1 MDRSAC
7 PSCGADIDAD
17 HAQGLCPACLLQ
29 EGLRTGKPTPGARL
43 QCAACQSTLAEDAR
57 FCARCGAPA
66 PAAPGVEGDPV
77 RTALETKLQGQYRVG
92 RLLGRGGMGA
102 VYLAR
107 DLTLDREVAIKVV
120 KTEDGGREV
129 YDRLRREAKT
139 AARLSHPN
147 IVPLHAF
154 GEVEG
159 MPYFVMGYV
168 RGEPLA
174 ARLRRDG
181 KLPEDEARRVMAEVA
196 DALDHAHRQGIVHRD
211 VKPDNVLLEDESGR
225 ALLTDF
231 GVAKAAGKGETMTRA
246 GSVVGTP
253 HYMSPEQAA
262 GRADIDVRSDIYSLG
277 VMAYAMLAGRLP
289 FEGKTAADVLTK
301 HLTQEPP
308 PLRSLATTLTDSTVQ
323 VVDRCLAKDPARRW
337 PDARSLKLAL
347 GAVEESPLP
356 DALHAVEGKG
366 VPLTTILV
374 VLLLAFVWVWHVAL
388 GNEGDLL
395 GVAVFNVSGP
405 GRALVPAACALGYLL
420 LLASLRRQGFSLRQS
435 QTAIWREPAWW
446 PWWYP
451 RTLRRR
457 GNIWDRLP
465 TTVRYLRWCV
475 AASFGTLLA
484 FGLAGVVLSI
494 HYRNVDADFD
504 PLAYAGAA
512 FFVALVALGLV
523 FRTRANGELTRKGLG
538 PADANRV
545 MYSVPPSRVSFWA
558 RPHIAAVLAP
568 DARPEPSRQSD
579 SPHDQ
584 LQSILRHADE
594 LSGPL
599 RPLGAEAAVA
609 GRQVIA
615 SIEHADREIAEL
627 ARNLEPGEE
636 QRLADKIEAL
646 APVPGREDESAPM
659 RQLLEKQLDLIRGLS
674 GRLDEARE
682 ARSRRVEMLKTLNL
696 HLASLR
702 ARSAE
707 TPTEVRSLSERVRA
721 LCDEIGS
728 QPVAL
733 TAGATVGR
741 GAAVAGG
748 GIDGMPTRE
757 RPRDT
762 KPRS

>member
-1 MDRSAC
+1 MDRKTC

-17 HAQGLCPACLLQ
+17 HPQGLCPACLLKQ
-29 EGLRTGKPTPGARL
+29 GLQSERPTGGTRR
-43 QCAACQSTLAEDAR
+43 QCTACQGPLGEEAC

-66 PAAPGVEGDPV
+66 PVAPAAEGDPI
-77 RTALETKLQGQYRVG
+77 RTALEAKLQGQYRLV

-120 KTEDGGREV
+120 KTDSDAREV
-129 YDRLRREAKT
+129 YDRFRREAKT
-139 AARLSHPN
+139 AARLAHPN

-168 RGEPLA
+168 RGESLA

-181 KLPEDEARRVMAEVA
+181 KLPEDEARRVLAEIA
-196 DALDHAHRQGIVHRD
+196 DALDHAHRQGVVHRD
-211 VKPDNVLLEDESGR
+211 IKPDNVLLEDESGR

-231 GVAKAAGKGETMTRA
+231 GVAKALGKGDTLTRA

-262 GRADIDVRSDIYSLG
+262 GRADIDGRTDIYSLG

-289 FEGKTAADVLTK
+289 FEGSTAADVLKK

-323 VVDRCLAKDPARRW
+323 VVDRCLAKDPAQRW

-347 GAVEESPLP
+347 GAIEESHLP
-356 DALHAVEGKG
+356 DALQAVEGKG
-366 VPLTTILV
+366 LPSA
-374 VLLLAFVWVWHVAL
+374 AFVIPTFFLW
-388 GNEGDLL
+388 LL
-395 GVAVFNVSGP
+395 TNPPPPPVIVTLLVIAFIYLFAVT
-405 GRALVPAACALGYLL
+405 R
-420 LLASLRRQGFSLRQS
+420 LRREGFSLRRSQS
-435 QTAIWREPAWW
+435 AIWREPAWW
-446 PWWYP
+446 LWWYP
-451 RTLRRR
+451 RALRRP
-457 GNIWDRLP
+457 GNVWERLP
-465 TTVRYLRWCV
+465 ASVQHLRWWLPALFVYVGLGV
-475 AASFGTLLA
+475 ATTRPRYYFTLKT
-484 FGLAGVVLSI
+484 AGM
-494 HYRNVDADFD
+494 
-504 PLAYAGAA
+504 AA
-512 FFVALVALGLV
+512 MVALWV
-523 FRTRANGELTRKGLG
+523 FLRARAKRELKRKGLA
-538 PADANRV
+538 PADVHRV

-568 DARPEPSRQSD
+568 AARPEPSRRSD

-599 RPLGAEAAVA
+599 RPLGAQAAA
-609 GRQVIA
+609 AARQLLT

-636 QRLADKIEAL
+636 ERLADKIEAL
-646 APVPGREDESAPM
+646 AAAPGRGDESAPM
-659 RQLLEKQLDLIRGLS
+659 RLLLEKQLELIRGLLA
-674 GRLDEARE
+674 RIEEAKDNRN
-682 ARSRRVEMLKTLNL
+682 RRVEMLKTLAL

-707 TPTEVRSLSERVRA
+707 TPSEVRSLSERVRA
-721 LCDEIGS
+721 LCDDIGR
-728 QPVAL
+728 QAAAL
-733 TAGATVGR
+733 TEAR
-741 GAAVAGG
+741 AAG
-748 GIDGMPTRE
+748 GIDEMATRD
-757 RPRDT
+757 RPPNDT
-762 KPRS
+762 KARS

>member
-1 MDRSAC
+1 MDRKTC

-17 HAQGLCPACLLQ
+17 HPQGLCPACLLQ
-29 EGLRTGKPTPGARL
+29 EGLKTEKPTRGARL
-43 QCAACQSTLAEDAR
+43 QCAACQSTLGEDAR

-66 PAAPGVEGDPV
+66 PVAPGTGEGDLV
-77 RTALETKLQGQYRVG
+77 RTALETKLQGQYRVV

-120 KTEDGGREV
+120 KTDEGAREV

-168 RGEPLA
+168 RGESLA
-174 ARLRRDG
+174 GRLRRDG
-181 KLPEDEARRVMAEVA
+181 KLPEDEARRVLAEIA
-196 DALDHAHRQGIVHRD
+196 DALDHAHRQGVVHRD

-231 GVAKAAGKGETMTRA
+231 GVAKAAGKGETLTRT

-262 GRADIDVRSDIYSLG
+262 GRADIDGRTDIYSLG

-289 FEGKTAADVLTK
+289 FEGSTAADVLTK

-308 PLRSLATTLTDSTVQ
+308 PLRSLAATVSDSTVQ
-323 VVDRCLAKDPARRW
+323 AVERCLAKDPARRW
-337 PDARSLKLAL
+337 PDARSLKLAMGTL
-347 GAVEESPLP
+347 DESQLP
-356 DALHAVEGKG
+356 DSLQAVQGQG
-366 VPLTTILV
+366 VPGAAIAMLWLLFVWGIVVNMQKAPPLV
-374 VLLLAFVWVWHVAL
+374 FVLNGGVVAFVYIFVIA
-388 GNEGDLL
+388 
-395 GVAVFNVSGP
+395 
-405 GRALVPAACALGYLL
+405 R
-420 LLASLRRQGFSLRQS
+420 LRLEGFSLRQS
-435 QTAIWREPAWW
+435 QRAIWTEPAWW
-446 PWWYP
+446 PFWYP
-451 RTLRRR
+451 RALRRP
-457 GNIWDRLP
+457 GNVWDRLP
-465 TTVRYLRWCV
+465 SFMRHVRWWIPAFWIYLCV
-475 AASFGTLLA
+475 AVATTEPSRFFTLKAAS
-484 FGLAGVVLSI
+484 I
-494 HYRNVDADFD
+494 
-504 PLAYAGAA
+504 AA
-512 FFVALVALGLV
+512 MVALWVFLVA
-523 FRTRANGELTRKGLG
+523 RARRELRRKGLAPG
-538 PADANRV
+538 DVHRV
-545 MYSVPPSRVSFWA
+545 MLSVAPSRVSFWA

-568 DARPEPSRQSD
+568 ATRAEPSRREGT
-579 SPHDQ
+579 PHDQ
-584 LQSILRHADE
+584 LQSILRHANE

-609 GRQVIA
+609 ARQLIA
-615 SIEHADREIAEL
+615 SIEHADQEIAEL

-646 APVPGREDESAPM
+646 APAPGRDDEYAPM
-659 RQLLEKQLDLIRGLS
+659 RQLLEKQLELIRGLS
-674 GRLDEARE
+674 GRIEEARE
-682 ARSRRVEMLKTLNL
+682 ARSRQVEMLKTLNL

-702 ARSAE
+702 ARAAE
-707 TPTEVRSLSERVRA
+707 TPTEVRSLSERVRG
-721 LCDEIGS
+721 LCDDIGR

-733 TAGATVGR
+733 TE
-741 GAAVAGG
+741 GAAVAGR
-748 GIDGMPTRE
+748 GIDEMATRK
-757 RPRDT
+757 RPSET